1 MAQADSTRGPERA
14 WEVNIS
20 PRRRGVGEFLQG
32 PDTRTR
38 FILPIRDIRGLVVG
52 GLLHDAVEYQFGLSK
67 LLSAA
72 DVQRFAESYV
82 AISALAKRSHVHT
95 VSLVR
100 YLKESGTPP
109 LTIALPEKGCRHAF
123 SLSRDVAAHIQI
135 PSRRL
140 LREHAQRRIVADRK
154 KQWEEYRQAREAAL
168 GKPMRR
174 VRRTA
179 EQFWAAKDP
188 LRSVVQ
194 IPEPVSVSS
203 RSEAPDAVIRRRS
216 LVRI

>member
-1 MAQADSTRGPERA
+1 M
-14 WEVNIS
+14 
-20 PRRRGVGEFLQG
+20 
-32 PDTRTR
+32 
-38 FILPIRDIRGLVVG
+38 
-52 GLLHDAVEYQFGLSK
+52 
-67 LLSAA
+67 SAA

-100 YLKESGTPP
+100 YLKKSGTPP

-123 SLSRDVAAHIQI
+123 FLSRDVAAHIQI
-135 PSRRL
+135 PSRR
-140 LREHAQRRIVADRK
+140 REHAQRRIVADRK

-188 LRSVVQ
+188 LQGVVQ

-203 RSEAPDAVIRRRS
+203 RSEAPDAAIRRRS